1 MPEEEKLVVV
11 DESALEDIAEA
22 IRTKLH
28 NTELYAPADMNEA
41 ILSIKAGAEFK
52 TFNVKV
58 NQKPNQTIRVHYS
71 IGTPP
76 PATDSLSVTE
86 EICKYNYSVKVETKA
101 GVKPGE
107 LTVLKNGSNV
117 PIDGLLDGDL
127 EISITDAIDTRFDI
141 RERYKGR
148 EKFTPEDIAEMTNP
162 NLIAKDDASNAFS
175 QVKDTNFPKIMI
187 DVSGVT
193 NMNGMFGICSA
204 TSLDLTNFN
213 TSSVTNMQNM
223 FARCSNLVSLN
234 VSTFDTSNVTSMRR
248 MFGSIPSIKSLDL
261 SHFDTS
267 NVTDMAY
274 MFYGCYKLE
283 VLDISKFNTE
293 KATTISS
300 MLHNL
305 KVIKYIIIDNSSI
318 TFNMNRTRFKIPAD
332 CKILVP
338 KDSLD
343 AYKKSSYF
351 STYASQLDAIENYN
365 IIRAGDSTIEVKAK

>member
-41 ILSIKAGAEFK
+41 ILSITSGAEFK

-71 IGTPP
+71 IGTTP

-101 GVKPGE
+101 GIQPGT

-127 EISITDAIDTRFDI
+127 EISVTDAIDTRFDI
-141 RERYKGR
+141 LRRYKG
-148 EKFTPEDIAEMTNP
+148 KSKLTPEDIAEITNP
-162 NLIAKDDASNAFS
+162 NLIAKDDASEAFRDI
-175 QVKDTNFPKIMI
+175 QETTIPKIMI
-187 DVSGVT
+187 NMSTVT
-193 NMNGMFGICSA
+193 NMAYMFYGCKNLL
-204 TSLDLTNFN
+204 TLDL
-213 TSSVTNMQNM
+213 
-223 FARCSNLVSLN
+223 SN
-234 VSTFDTSNVTSMRR
+234 FDTSNVTNMQR
-248 MFGSIPSIKSLDL
+248 MFSDCPSLKSLDL

-267 NVTDMAY
+267 NVTKMNY
-274 MFYGCYKLE
+274 MFYSCPKLE
-283 VLDISKFNTE
+283 ILDISNFNTE
-293 KATTISS
+293 KTTSMSS
-300 MLHNL
+300 MLRDIPKL
-305 KVIKYIIIDNSSI
+305 RYIIINNPSVM
-318 TFNMNRTRFKIPAD
+318 FNMAKSRFKNPGN

-338 KDSLD
+338 KDSLND
-343 AYKKSSYF
+343 YKNSSYF
-351 STYASQLDAIENYN
+351 SGYASQLDEIENYN
-365 IIRAGDSTIEVKAK
+365 IIKPGDGTVDVQAK